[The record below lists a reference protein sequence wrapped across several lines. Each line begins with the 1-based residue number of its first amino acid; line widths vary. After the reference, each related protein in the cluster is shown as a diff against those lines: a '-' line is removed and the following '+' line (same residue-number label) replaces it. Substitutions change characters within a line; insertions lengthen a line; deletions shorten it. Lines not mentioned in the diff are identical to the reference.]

1 MEDKVT
7 ETTATEQREADAPVR
22 RDPITVLK
30 ESNKPNPDNTAEQ
43 LKTVL
48 DNLIIASTN
57 QTFVNVI
64 TNGLKISKPD
74 MTDEEVRT
82 GLVICIKE
90 CYKGVMLADARLRL
104 EQQMLEICKS
114 IDLPYIPS

>member
-1 MEDKVT
+1 MKDKVT
-7 ETTATEQREADAPVR
+7 ETIATEQREADAPVR
-22 RDPITVLK
+22 RDPITVLN
-30 ESNKPNPDNTAEQ
+30 ESNQPNPDTAEQ

-104 EQQMLEICKS
+104 EQQMLEVCKS